1 MVVVKRGVGCG
12 GRGSVAT
19 RLCTWTSDAGAD
31 GEVVW
36 SRRPECWRQVP
47 GRLTPFGGD
56 GGKRLRFTK
65 ESAI

>member
-19 RLCTWTSDAGAD
+19 RLCAWTSDAGAY

-36 SRRPECWRQVP
+36 S
-47 GRLTPFGGD
+47 
-56 GGKRLRFTK
+56 
-65 ESAI
+65 